1 MTVEELSRLLGDSLS
16 LFFIVILVD
25 IDDSK
30 NRGPMPKQCK
40 MGQKQEKWNRIRINF
55 FLFFLAV
62 SKKSRNLVS

>member
-40 MGQKQEKWNRIRINF
+40 MGQKQEK
-55 FLFFLAV
+55 
-62 SKKSRNLVS
+62 